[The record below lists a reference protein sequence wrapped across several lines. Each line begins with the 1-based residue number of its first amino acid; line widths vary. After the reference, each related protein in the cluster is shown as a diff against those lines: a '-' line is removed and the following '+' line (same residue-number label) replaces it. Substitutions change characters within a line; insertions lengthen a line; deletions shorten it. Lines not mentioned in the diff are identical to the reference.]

1 MNNKNCLF
9 CEKNFFSKAHN
20 SKYCSKICRSKHYE
34 QINKETIV
42 NRKKK
47 YYILNKNLIKNNEKK
62 YRDNN
67 KETIKLR
74 KKNYYL
80 KNKEQ
85 IYEKRK
91 FYLFNNREKTREY
104 YKNWTKNKRLNDI
117 NFRILDS
124 LRSRLNQV
132 LRKNKKTNNTINL
145 VGCNLDYLKKYLESK
160 FESWMT
166 WDNYGFYG
174 WHIDHIKP
182 CSSFDLKC
190 PIQQLACFH
199 YSNLQPLGALQNMR
213 KGSKLI

>member
-1 MNNKNCLF
+1 MNYKNCLF
-9 CEKNFFSKAHN
+9 CEKNFFTKAHN
-20 SKYCSKICRSKHYE
+20 SKYCSKICGSKHYE
-34 QINKETIV
+34 QINKERIA

-67 KETIKLR
+67 KESIKLR

-91 FYLFNNREKTREY
+91 FYLLDNREKTREY
-104 YKNWTKNKRLNDI
+104 FKNWKKNKRLNDI

-132 LRKNKKTNNTINL
+132 LRKNKKTNNTIDL
-145 VGCNLDYLKKYLESK
+145 VGCDLDYLKKI
-160 FESWMT
+160 F
-166 WDNYGFYG
+166 
-174 WHIDHIKP
+174 
-182 CSSFDLKC
+182 
-190 PIQQLACFH
+190 
-199 YSNLQPLGALQNMR
+199 R
-213 KGSKLI
+213 V

>member
-20 SKYCSKICRSKHYE
+20 SKYCSKICGRKHYE
-34 QINKETIV
+34 QINKEKIA

-67 KETIKLR
+67 KESIKLR

-104 YKNWTKNKRLNDI
+104 FKNWKKNKRLNDI

-132 LRKNKKTNNTINL
+132 LRKNKKTNNTIDL

-160 FESWMT
+160 FKSWMT

-190 PIQQLACFH
+190 PVQQLACFH
-199 YSNLQPLGALQNMR
+199 YSNLQPLEAFENMR